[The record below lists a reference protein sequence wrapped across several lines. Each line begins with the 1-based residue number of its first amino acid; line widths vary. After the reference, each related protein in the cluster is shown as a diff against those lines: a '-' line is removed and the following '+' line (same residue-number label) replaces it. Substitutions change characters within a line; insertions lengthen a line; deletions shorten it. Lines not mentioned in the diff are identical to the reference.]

1 MVAEDAKS
9 VAPKPLTA
17 GDNAPCFVLPD
28 PNGTL
33 ISSAELLSK
42 GTLVVT
48 FYRGV
53 WCPYCQT
60 DLRAL
65 AVAEPEI
72 RSCGASIVAI
82 AHQTAPNRNGK
93 FQRGNG
99 IRFPI
104 LHDEGDVAVAYGIRW
119 SPQELALMEAQLGK
133 LAGLNTET
141 SWMLPMQARYVIGA
155 DGMIAYA
162 DINADYRHQP
172 EPAEILPVLRRLQSG
187 TSAGSR
193 P

>member
-1 MVAEDAKS
+1 MAAEDAKS

-17 GDNAPCFVLPD
+17 GVNAPCFVLPD
-28 PNGTL
+28 PTGNL

-65 AVAEPEI
+65 AVAEPEL

-82 AHQTAPNRNGK
+82 AHQTTPNSNDK
-93 FQRGNG
+93 FQRENRIG
-99 IRFPI
+99 FPI

-119 SPQELALMEAQLGK
+119 SSQELALMEAQLGK
-133 LAGLNTET
+133 LPGLNTET
-141 SWMLPMQARYVIGA
+141 SWMLPMQARYVIGQ

-172 EPAEILPVLRRLQSG
+172 EPAEILPVLRRLQIG

>member
-1 MVAEDAKS
+1 
-9 VAPKPLTA
+9 
-17 GDNAPCFVLPD
+17 
-28 PNGTL
+28 
-33 ISSAELLSK
+33 
-42 GTLVVT
+42 VVT

-65 AVAEPEI
+65 AVGEPEI

-82 AHQTAPNRNGK
+82 AHQTAPNSNGK
-93 FQRGNG
+93 LQRENG
-99 IRFPI
+99 IHFPI
-104 LHDEGDVAVAYGIRW
+104 LHDEGHVAVAYGVRW
-119 SPQELALMEAQLGK
+119 SPQELALMEAHLGK
-133 LAGLNTET
+133 LAGLNTEI

-187 TSAGSR
+187 TSVGSR